1 MHKTTRED
9 WPGLK
14 RELQG
19 DRGLGIRPGKRKE
32 AGEKGGRVKPYQGV
46 EGKGRGRRM
55 EKRQEPVV
63 TC

>member
-19 DRGLGIRPGKRKE
+19 DRGLGIRLGRRKRSW
-32 AGEKGGRVKPYQGV
+32 R
-46 EGKGRGRRM
+46 KGRKSKAISGCGGY
-55 EKRQEPVV
+55 EWGKKDEERQELVL
-63 TC
+63 TG